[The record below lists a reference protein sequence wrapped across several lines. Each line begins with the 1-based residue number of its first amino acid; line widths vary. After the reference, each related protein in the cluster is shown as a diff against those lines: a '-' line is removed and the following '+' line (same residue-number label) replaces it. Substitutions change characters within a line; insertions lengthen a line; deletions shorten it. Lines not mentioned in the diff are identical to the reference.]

1 MRRQRV
7 THRVPSPLRR
17 QRVTHRAT
25 APSRPWGWVAAFQAW
40 GPSVLDAGVSGDA
53 STSVARLSSG
63 ASVVAWVKDSVLQA
77 QLLDPSG
84 SRVGDVIRISDGT
97 VPPGPTFSIAPLAD
111 GEWIATWAAQ
121 EAGGAGAAI
130 RFQRFGAT
138 GAAIGGLTPVSDAQA
153 LIASPP
159 VARRTADGGFVI
171 AWAAWPGSIAAESRA
186 FVSRFGA
193 DGARVGAA
201 AVPVS
206 SIQGDQGM
214 VSVSP
219 LSDGSVV
226 LSWVQDNTVG
236 LPGSGYT
243 RLFNTAG
250 LPADLE
256 RQVLASADR
265 SSQFTSAPL
274 PGGRL
279 AVAWAFGTQVNW
291 QILDSSGSAVT
302 TAASRVEVDQVNGL
316 SVIDAGDGGFNLLY
330 QTSLQSPQSNFPTI
344 HAQRVNASGA
354 AEGASTSIV
363 TRKIAGLTS
372 TGQSAPTGSLAFSAS
387 GAGDGHYVLS
397 YHVSGDTSVEV
408 QALAK

>member
-1 MRRQRV
+1 
-7 THRVPSPLRR
+7 
-17 QRVTHRAT
+17 
-25 APSRPWGWVAAFQAW
+25 
-40 GPSVLDAGVSGDA
+40 
-53 STSVARLSSG
+53 
-63 ASVVAWVKDSVLQA
+63 VVAWVKDSVLQA

-84 SRVGDVIRISDGT
+84 SRVGEVIQIFHGT

-206 SIQGDQGM
+206 SIQGGQNS

-226 LSWVQDNTVG
+226 LSWVQDVVG

-243 RLFNTAG
+243 RRFNTAG
-250 LPADLE
+250 QPADLE

-265 SSQFTSAPL
+265 SSELTSAPL
-274 PGGRL
+274 PGDRL
-279 AVAWAFGTQVNW
+279 AG
-291 QILDSSGSAVT
+291 
-302 TAASRVEVDQVNGL
+302 R
-316 SVIDAGDGGFNLLY
+316 
-330 QTSLQSPQSNFPTI
+330 
-344 HAQRVNASGA
+344 
-354 AEGASTSIV
+354 
-363 TRKIAGLTS
+363 
-372 TGQSAPTGSLAFSAS
+372 
-387 GAGDGHYVLS
+387 
-397 YHVSGDTSVEV
+397 
-408 QALAK
+408 